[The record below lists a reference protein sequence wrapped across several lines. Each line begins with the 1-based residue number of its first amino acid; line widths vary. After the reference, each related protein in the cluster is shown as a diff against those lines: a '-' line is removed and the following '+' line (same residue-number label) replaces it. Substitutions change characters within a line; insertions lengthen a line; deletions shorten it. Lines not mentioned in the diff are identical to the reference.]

1 MFSTIVIS
9 ACMLF
14 GALLIMNNAGP
25 QWIYVGKLWG
35 CVREG
40 KSTLIPYE
48 AQLSVPAQGQ
58 TQFCP
63 LGSLYISFHWASY
76 KKTQRPTEYHYRAQ
90 RCKTAMDHT
99 G

>member
-35 CVREG
+35 CVGEG

-63 LGSLYISFHWASY
+63 LGSLYKFLLG
-76 KKTQRPTEYHYRAQ
+76 KL
-90 RCKTAMDHT
+90 
-99 G
+99 

>member
-14 GALLIMNNAGP
+14 GALLIMNNVGP

-35 CVREG
+35 CVGEG

-58 TQFCP
+58 MQFCP
-63 LGSLYISFHWASY
+63 LGSLYKFSLG
-76 KKTQRPTEYHYRAQ
+76 KL
-90 RCKTAMDHT
+90 
-99 G
+99 